1 MAGVDVETQA
11 GQLDAY
17 EKEAEE
23 VKRINKGT
31 IGSTIEGLSEKMQAF
46 KFEKFLDKLKKEGID
61 VSQITDEASIPE
73 EKRAEYEEFKLS
85 DELINSSPYADAKN
99 KVIQTLVERDNK
111 LNELVGNKEEGRKG
125 KVQELLDNA
134 TSKKS
139 EIEEKLQ
146 NSELKDEER
155 KELEEQLGTLDNIIG
170 RIGNTEQGL
179 IADCEI
185 SKKATQN
192 TKKEAIKILAN
203 QVEPYALNGRNVV
216 YNDKDITNSLGKY
229 DKEKDFLNNVS
240 SIKKEMKDIENKE
253 QEEKQNEEK
262 EQSVEENKNQAQA
275 QKGDKQEQAKGD
287 ASQPQAKVTTSKT
300 LEDMIEETRNSLPLV
315 YKIGYNEKNAMNYAN
330 ATALLGSFTN
340 NYSLN
345 DQERLEMLNDP
356 ESKKILLNALKVA
369 GDNLSPRKAKLF
381 DDVREKII
389 DMSNGSL
396 KQKALE
402 TIGITDPEDIKY
414 EFNKAIKNYNEH
426 KNTLNEI
433 LESKHSSAE
442 AKEEAKNELEKLEKD
457 YESIRNVADFSK
469 SVGHIKTMKSRLKG
483 FTKSMTN
490 YKSTYKNLYNSFK
503 RNIGNAFKS
512 TKNWLNAPE
521 KDYDADN
528 RLDRNKKIR
537 ESIAP
542 EPTVGNPEDEFS
554 KSLQGSTYD
563 QKEQAENT
571 QKREEKEQV
580 EQTMSRTQKNQKLY
594 EDIQKDN
601 VDGPS
606 I

>member
-31 IGSTIEGLSEKMQAF
+31 IGSTIEGLSEKMQAV
-46 KFEKFLDKLKKEGID
+46 KFEKFLEKLKAEGNDI
-61 VSQITDEASIPE
+61 SQITDETSIPE
-73 EKRAEYEEFKLS
+73 EKKAEYEEFKLS

-580 EQTMSRTQKNQKLY
+580 EKIYRKTMLMDQVYRKF
-594 EDIQKDN
+594 
-601 VDGPS
+601 
-606 I
+606 